1 MVAEVGYV
9 VIETG
14 CAVTDGGVCGNRLD
28 LCDSRGRVFDV
39 RSCAIT
45 AGGMCMCNNRDG
57 VHGSRGGVCNNRDKV
72 CNYSRGG
79 VCMITETRSGS
90 LDEVCDSRP

>member
-1 MVAEVGYV
+1 MVAEVGYL

-28 LCDSRGRVFDV
+28 LCDSRGRVFDI

-45 AGGMCMCNNRDG
+45 AGGMCNNRDG
-57 VHGSRGGVCNNRDKV
+57 VCGSRGGVCNNRNKV
-72 CNYSRGG
+72 CDYRREGG
-79 VCMITETRSGS
+79 CVITETRSGS